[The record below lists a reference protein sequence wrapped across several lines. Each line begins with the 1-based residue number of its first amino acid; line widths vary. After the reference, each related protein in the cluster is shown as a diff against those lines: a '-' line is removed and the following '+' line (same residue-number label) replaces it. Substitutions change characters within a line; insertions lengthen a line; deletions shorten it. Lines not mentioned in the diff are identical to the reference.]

1 MGDLKKLSIELFPK
15 GFVRAKLKKP
25 DLGYSHFGLKK
36 KPDLGYSHFGLEKK
50 HNNSGLKKYKL
61 LIVYSKDPFKNLLF
75 KTHVWILKGGKK
87 FKMKSFFILG

>member
-25 DLGYSHFGLKK
+25 DLGYSHFGL
-36 KPDLGYSHFGLEKK
+36 EKK
-50 HNNSGLKKYKL
+50 HNNSALKKYKL